1 MAGTEGRDLQAEA
14 DAEAKK
20 GCYWLA
26 CSPQFAQSQGW
37 PTYSEQGSPP
47 SITNLEK
54 ALQACLQAD
63 LMEASSQL
71 SVPLPKWLE
80 ISGPQPVGHD
90 RGHRSAVLPQI
101 FTLWL
106 ITVTKWELG
115 SGIESNSV
123 VAGHRSR
130 GAALGHSVRKAG
142 RQCSRLCRA
151 DTQSASTIIM
161 AHSFALWRS
170 KSLLGC
176 GRTNFDLFAGCF
188 PSTEWL

>member
-1 MAGTEGRDLQAEA
+1 MADTQGRDLQAEA

-20 GCYWLA
+20 GCCWLA

-54 ALQACLQAD
+54 ALQAD
-63 LMEASSQL
+63 LLEASSQL
-71 SVPLPKWLE
+71 SVPLPKWLK
-80 ISGPQPVGHD
+80 ISGPQPVGRD
-90 RGHRSAVLPQI
+90 RGHRSAVLHQI
-101 FTLWL
+101 FTLRL
-106 ITVTKWELG
+106 ITVAKWELG

-123 VAGHRSR
+123 VEGHRSR
-130 GAALGHSVRKAG
+130 GAALGHSIRKAG
-142 RQCSRLCRA
+142 KCCSRLCQV
-151 DTQSASTIIM
+151 DTQPASTIIM
-161 AHSFALWRS
+161 AHSFALRRS

-188 PSTEWL
+188 LSTEWL